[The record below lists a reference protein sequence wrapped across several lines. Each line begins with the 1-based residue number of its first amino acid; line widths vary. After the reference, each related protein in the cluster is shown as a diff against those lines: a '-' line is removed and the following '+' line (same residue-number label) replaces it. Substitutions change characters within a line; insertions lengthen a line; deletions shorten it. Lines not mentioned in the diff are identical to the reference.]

1 MHGDIS
7 IVDKGIGEKG
17 TCFRFNVILSTRENV
32 SCDNVKAE
40 DLEMADGTHTPELT
54 LSTPSPG
61 LWLHT
66 PSSKLT
72 IHTTPSPK
80 VRTSNVV
87 LLIQNNERRR
97 TSQRFM
103 ENLGIKV
110 SIAKQWKHLPSTLQK
125 IEHNQNYSH
134 YNSSGKS
141 ADLRSP
147 SGYLSRFASNNSSS
161 VEKDVPLSSMD
172 GSDYILSVFKR
183 TTPKFAS
190 SFILIVIDASAG
202 PFLELC
208 RIVAEFK
215 KGLHNA
221 TCKVVWLEKPMM
233 RNIDFKHIEEDLVD
247 PNDVVISK
255 PFHGSRLYQVVRLL
269 PEFGGTL
276 QENSSKLKEE
286 IKFQAEK
293 VPKDPS
299 SSRIQS
305 YIENS
310 STNKH
315 STQQV
320 ELQDHGS
327 SIEETKKKSMSPI
340 QTLSHV
346 VSKPRSPPSNG
357 IPPKEQ
363 EIQEIGNS
371 NDEKPLSGKKLLVA
385 DDNVLLRKLT
395 VASLLKLGAT
405 AETCV
410 NGQEALDLVCKGLSD
425 QRKLGASKIL
435 PYDYVLMDCEVKTM
449 ISLSFIFLWL
459 LKIYIL

>member
-7 IVDKGIGEKG
+7 IVDKEIGEKG
-17 TCFRFNVILSTRENV
+17 TCFRFNVILSTCENV
-32 SCDNVKAE
+32 SCNNAKAE
-40 DLEMADGTHTPELT
+40 DLEMVDGSHTPELT

-61 LWLHT
+61 SWLRT

-72 IHTTPSPK
+72 VHKTPSPK
-80 VRTSNVV
+80 VTTSHVV
-87 LLIQNNERRR
+87 LLIQNKERRR

-103 ENLGIKV
+103 ENLRIKV
-110 SIAKQWKHLPSTLQK
+110 SVAKQWEHLPSTLQK
-125 IEHNQNYSH
+125 IKHKENHSCH
-134 YNSSGKS
+134 NSSGKS
-141 ADLRSP
+141 DLSSP
-147 SGYLSRFASNNSSS
+147 SGCLSRSASNNSSS

-208 RIVAEFK
+208 RIVAEFR

-233 RNIDFKHIEEDLVD
+233 RNINFKHIEEDLVD

-315 STQQV
+315 SNQQV
-320 ELQDHGS
+320 ELQDLGS
-327 SIEETKKKSMSPI
+327 SIEETKKDRKS
-340 QTLSHV
+340 V
-346 VSKPRSPPSNG
+346 V
-357 IPPKEQ
+357 
-363 EIQEIGNS
+363 
-371 NDEKPLSGKKLLVA
+371 
-385 DDNVLLRKLT
+385 
-395 VASLLKLGAT
+395 
-405 AETCV
+405 
-410 NGQEALDLVCKGLSD
+410 
-425 QRKLGASKIL
+425 
-435 PYDYVLMDCEVKTM
+435 
-449 ISLSFIFLWL
+449 
-459 LKIYIL
+459 

>member
-7 IVDKGIGEKG
+7 IVDKEMGEKG
-17 TCFRFNVILSTRENV
+17 TCFRFNVILGTCENV
-32 SCDNVKAE
+32 SCNIAKAE
-40 DLEMADGTHTPELT
+40 DLEMVDGSHTPELI

-72 IHTTPSPK
+72 VHKTPSPK
-80 VRTSNVV
+80 VTTSHVV
-87 LLIQNNERRR
+87 LLIQNKERRR

-103 ENLGIKV
+103 ENLRIKV
-110 SIAKQWKHLPSTLQK
+110 SVAKQWEHLPSTLQK
-125 IEHNQNYSH
+125 IKHKENHSCH
-134 YNSSGKS
+134 NSSGKS
-141 ADLRSP
+141 DLSSP
-147 SGYLSRFASNNSSS
+147 SGCLSRSASNNSSS

-247 PNDVVISK
+247 PNDIVISK

-286 IKFQAEK
+286 IKFRAEK